1 MFRLDS
7 GLEPAALAA
16 WIDRHG
22 WTRAEAARELG
33 IGSTTLYGLLAGDR
47 AIPQSLANLMNALDR
62 LHNVPA

>member
-1 MFRLDS
+1 MFRQDS
-7 GLEPAALAA
+7 GLSPDALRA

-47 AIPQSLANLMNALDR
+47 TIPQSLAKLMDALDR
-62 LHNVPA
+62 LHKVPA